1 MDVMGERKI
10 IGYVVFFVIALVT
23 VISPIYILLNREDV
37 KGVDIQRDITTPH
50 PYITNLMPKSAYV
63 GEEYIFVPRVVA
75 NDFGNVVLTIEE
87 GPSWLYID
95 EGYIIRGYPSS
106 SDIGTVKVTLKV
118 DDGMGSST
126 ISEYI
131 IVTEDEE

>member
-10 IGYVVFFVIALVT
+10 IGYAVFFIIALIT
-23 VISPIYILLNREDV
+23 VISPIYILLNKEDV
-37 KGVDIQRDITTPH
+37 KGVDIQRDITVPH

-63 GEEYIFVPRVVA
+63 GEEYLFVPRIVA
-75 NDFGNVVLTIEE
+75 NEFGSVVLTMEE

-95 EGYIIRGYPSS
+95 EGYIIRGYPSL
-106 SDIGTVKVTLKV
+106 DDVGVIKVTLKV
-118 DDGMGSST
+118 DDGIGSST